1 MIDVLIYR
9 DPRESTAKCSLTP
22 LRGKP
27 GITFVTHRVERR
39 VDVGARLLLH
49 PDAPLLT
56 IADAGLPLL
65 LIDCSWRRVP
75 QLLGMLDGQLTQR
88 RLPELA
94 TAYPRRSHQ
103 FEDPASGLAS
113 VEALYAAL
121 AILGDP
127 RPELL
132 AEYRWAKAFLDANP
146 QLRRVDGG

>member
-9 DPRESTAKCSLTP
+9 DPRESAAKCSLTP

-27 GITFVTHRVERR
+27 GITFVTHRVDRR

-49 PDAPLLT
+49 PEGELLT
-56 IADAGLPLL
+56 PADAGLPLL
-65 LIDCSWRRVP
+65 LVDCSWRRVP
-75 QLLGMLDGQLTQR
+75 QMLAMLDGALTRR
-88 RLPELA
+88 RLPELT
-94 TAYPRRSHQ
+94 TAYPRKSRQ
-103 FEDPASGLAS
+103 FEDPSTGLAS

-132 AEYRWAKAFLDANP
+132 AEYRWAQAFLDANRA
-146 QLRRVDGG
+146 LR